1 MFKQGWLVKGMLFV
15 IFSALLLLNNNV
27 QANSLWNDNS
37 ESLYTDDKAN
47 EVGDLLTIIIQENTT
62 ASQQASTDAAQ
73 SSQANVGAG
82 TGILNFIKAFG
93 VNQSDTNSATGSTSR
108 SGSLDTK
115 ITVQIVEV
123 LPNGNFKISGKKHI
137 TINSEKQEVE
147 MTGIVRPDDISAD
160 NTIDST
166 YVADVNIH
174 YEGKGAIGDK
184 QRPGIINRILDW
196 FF

>member
-1 MFKQGWLVKGMLFV
+1 MFKQGWFIKGILFMLL
-15 IFSALLLLNNNV
+15 SALLLINNNV
-27 QANSLWNDNS
+27 QATSLWNDNS
-37 ESLYTDDKAN
+37 ESIFTDDKAN
-47 EVGDLLTIIIQENTT
+47 QVGDLLTIIIKESTT
-62 ASQQASTDAAQ
+62 ASQQASTDASQ

-82 TGILNFIKAFG
+82 SGILNFIKAFG

-115 ITVQIVEV
+115 ITVQIVEI

-147 MTGIVRPDDISAD
+147 MTGIVRPNDINAD

-166 YVADVNIH
+166 YVANVSIN